1 MTTPE
6 DAVASSSEPV
16 EEPAAE
22 TPTEEPAEEPVT
34 ETETDIGTETET
46 EDVTETVEVVE
57 VTPESRPFMTT
68 DFADYTV
75 TEGLLLIL
83 VLLIFLQACAKLVK
97 GGFSWL
103 W

>member
-1 MTTPE
+1 MTEEEIMTTPE
-6 DAVASSSEPV
+6 DAAASSSEPV
-16 EEPAAE
+16 EEPATE
-22 TPTEEPAEEPVT
+22 TPTEDPAEEPV
-34 ETETDIGTETET
+34 TET

-83 VLLIFLQACAKLVK
+83 VLLIFLQACAKIVK

>member
-1 MTTPE
+1 MTEEEIMTTPE
-6 DAVASSSEPV
+6 DAAASSSELV
-16 EEPAAE
+16 EEPATE
-22 TPTEEPAEEPVT
+22 TPTEEPAEELVT
-34 ETETDIGTETET
+34 ETETET

-83 VLLIFLQACAKLVK
+83 VLLVFLQACAKIVK

>member
-1 MTTPE
+1 MTEEEIMTTPE
-6 DAVASSSEPV
+6 DAAASSSEPV
-16 EEPAAE
+16 EEPATE
-22 TPTEEPAEEPVT
+22 TPTEEPAEEPV
-34 ETETDIGTETET
+34 TET

-83 VLLIFLQACAKLVK
+83 VLLIFLQACAKIVK

>member
-1 MTTPE
+1 MDDELTLTPE
-6 DAVASSSEPV
+6 EAAASSSEPV
-16 EEPAAE
+16 EEPATE
-22 TPTEEPAEEPVT
+22 TP
-34 ETETDIGTETET
+34 T

-68 DFADYTV
+68 NFSDYTV
-75 TEGLLLIL
+75 TEGLLLIM
-83 VLLIFLQACAKLVK
+83 VLLIFLHACIKVVK

>member
-1 MTTPE
+1 MTEEEIMTTPE

-16 EEPAAE
+16 EEPAIE
-22 TPTEEPAEEPVT
+22 TK
-34 ETETDIGTETET
+34 TET

-83 VLLIFLQACAKLVK
+83 VLLIFLQACAKIVK

>member
-1 MTTPE
+1 MTEEDIMTTPE
-6 DAVASSSEPV
+6 DSAASSSEPV
-16 EEPAAE
+16 EEPAIETLMEEMMGTAE
-22 TPTEEPAEEPVT
+22 
-34 ETETDIGTETET
+34 IM
-46 EDVTETVEVVE
+46 E